1 MSFGKRPPNRL
12 HGTGWR
18 HVKTGKV
25 YWIVRLGKIEADL
38 TEAVIYEDSH
48 GEVWVRPEAEFMDG
62 RFAPLSSEFASR
74 DNPCSE
80 IHLGGSHVASIS
92 VPHE

>member
-1 MSFGKRPPNRL
+1 MSFGRRPAHRL
-12 HGTGWR
+12 QSTAWR

-25 YWIVRLGKIEADL
+25 YWIVRIGKIESDL

-48 GEVWVRPEAEFMDG
+48 GEVWVRPEVEFMDG
-62 RFAPLSSEFASR
+62 RFVPIRREFASR

-80 IHLGGSHVASIS
+80 IILGG
-92 VPHE
+92 